1 MNLLD
6 TLTVIALNV
15 EGESDA
21 EVLSVHAFPSEA
33 REDARKVFTELV
45 REDELDSFVDED
57 ERFTDEEIDRL
68 FEKGVYANGTYIL
81 TVKQSEVK

>member
-33 REDARKVFTELV
+33 REDARKVFTEL
-45 REDELDSFVDED
+45 
-57 ERFTDEEIDRL
+57 
-68 FEKGVYANGTYIL
+68 YA
-81 TVKQSEVK
+81 